1 LKVQI
6 LLDPFFFNAGAI
18 GRTAANSLGIQAI
31 HGLWTRRV
39 RKSKKSKAI
48 GSGREWNIGM
58 RTSLPLFLIPLTLS
72 IAKLPAQDSAH
83 EMKNAQE
90 GLADSSWPRKPGNQL
105 SPLSGKMK
113 DVKQIDPKGYA
124 GGKEFKSNRVYED
137 RKESSMATVP
147 MWARSSSAIKNKES
161 SLSTHGNSSWDQ
173 SENSRFSQEAN
184 STLQPKEN
192 LEQKEFAHKATD
204 DWSSRI
210 SRTFQNEDGTRQIY
224 QGRLNRVRER
234 VSRDEP
240 NTGRDLGEGKKEMF
254 SPSEVKKILEG
265 KPVPIDSLQD
275 APVKVPIKAE
285 SPMASLPS
293 SAGN

>member
-1 LKVQI
+1 
-6 LLDPFFFNAGAI
+6 
-18 GRTAANSLGIQAI
+18 
-31 HGLWTRRV
+31 
-39 RKSKKSKAI
+39 
-48 GSGREWNIGM
+48 
-58 RTSLPLFLIPLTLS
+58 LPLFLIPLTLS
-72 IAKLPAQDSAH
+72 MAQLPAQESAH
-83 EMKNAQE
+83 EIKNSQE

-124 GGKEFKSNRVYED
+124 VGKEFKSSRVYED
-137 RKESSMATVP
+137 RKESSMASVP

-161 SLSTHGNSSWDQ
+161 SLSTHGNSPWDQ
-173 SENSRFSQEAN
+173 SGNSQFSQQAR
-184 STLQPKEN
+184 STMQRKEN

-204 DWSSRI
+204 DWSSRV
-210 SRTFQNEDGTRQIY
+210 SRTFQNEDGTREMY
-224 QGRLNRVRER
+224 QGRLIRVRER
-234 VSRDEP
+234 VARDES

-265 KPVPIDSLQD
+265 KPAPIDPLQD

-293 SAGN
+293 SADN